1 MSNDNIQAVLG
12 ESRIF
17 PPAAEFVAK
26 ARVDAKKM
34 AELRAA
40 ADKDYVGFWAGLA
53 KQELS
58 WNKPFTVTLD
68 DSKAPNYAW
77 FTDGKINVSYN
88 CIDRHLDKRGDKV
101 AIRFESEPGA
111 VTTFTFKQ
119 LHDEVCRLAN
129 VIKSLGIRKG
139 DRVVIYL
146 PMSPSAVIAMQACAR
161 IGAIHSVVFGG
172 FSAQSVR
179 DRVEDAGARLVI
191 TADGAHRAGHV
202 VELKKAVDE
211 ALSEG
216 CKTIE
221 KVLVYKH
228 ADNKV
233 EWKDG
238 RDLWWQEL
246 AAKASAECEPEWV
259 EAEHPLFLLYTS
271 GSTGKP
277 KGVQHSSA
285 GYLLGAHQTTQ
296 WLFDVRE
303 DDVFWCTADVGW
315 ITGHSYVCYGPLSNG
330 TTIVMYEGGPMTPDA
345 GRFWKICQDHG
356 VTIFYTAPTAIR
368 ALMKMG
374 EQIPARY
381 DLSKLRLLGSV
392 GEPINPEAWI
402 WYHRVIGQEKLPIVD
417 TWWQTETGAV
427 MISPLPGATPLKP
440 GSCTQPIP
448 GIFADIVDE
457 SGNLIPGLDQGGYL
471 VITKPWPSMLRTIW
485 GDNERYIKAYWGQ
498 FNNKYY
504 VAGDSAHRDKD
515 GYYWILGRTDD
526 VLKVAGHRLGTMEV
540 ESALVAH
547 PRVAEAAVVGRP
559 HEIKGEAIVAF
570 VILKG
575 QRPTGAEAE
584 ELIKELKNFVAKS
597 MGPIAKPDDIRL
609 ADNLPKTR
617 SGKIMR
623 RLLRSIAK
631 GEEITQDVST
641 LENPA
646 IVAQLA
652 GKA

>member
-1 MSNDNIQAVLG
+1 MNDNIQSVLG
-12 ESRIF
+12 EKRVF
-17 PPAAEFVAK
+17 APPPAFT
-26 ARVDAKKM
+26 ARARLDSARL

-40 ADKDYVGFWAGLA
+40 AEKDFVGFWAGLA
-53 KQELS
+53 RQALS
-58 WNKPFTVTLD
+58 WQTPFTQTLD
-68 DSKAPNYAW
+68 DSHAPNYRW
-77 FTDGKINVSYN
+77 FADGRLNVSHN
-88 CIDRHLDKRGDKV
+88 CIDRHLEKHGERA
-101 AIRFESEPGA
+101 AIRFEGEPGD
-111 VTTFTFKQ
+111 VSVLTFRQ
-119 LHDEVCRLAN
+119 LHGEVCRLAN
-129 VIKSLGIRKG
+129 VLKSLGVAKG

-146 PMSPSAVIAMQACAR
+146 PMTPQAVIAMQACAR
-161 IGAIHSVVFGG
+161 IGAVHSVVFGG
-172 FSAQSVR
+172 FSAQSVK
-179 DRVEDAGARLVI
+179 DRVEDAGAKLVI
-191 TADGAHRAGHV
+191 TADGGHRGGHV

-211 ALSEG
+211 ALAQG

-221 KVLVYKH
+221 HVLVYRRTGQ
-228 ADNKV
+228 KV
-233 EWKDG
+233 EWTDG
-238 RDLWWQEL
+238 RDLWWQNLTAE
-246 AAKASAECEPEWV
+246 AADQCEPEWV

-315 ITGHSYVCYGPLSNG
+315 ITGHSYVCYGPLSTG

-374 EQIPARY
+374 EQIPGRY

-402 WYHRVIGQEKLPIVD
+402 WYHRVIGKEKLPIVD
-417 TWWQTETGAV
+417 TWWQTETGAI
-427 MISPLPGATPLKP
+427 MMSPVPGATPLKP
-440 GSCTQPIP
+440 GSCTQPLP

-457 SGNLIPGLDQGGYL
+457 SGAPVPEPDQGGYL
-471 VITKPWPSMLRTIW
+471 VITRPWPSMLRTIW
-485 GDNERYIKAYWGQ
+485 GDNERYLKAYWSQ

-504 VAGDSAHRDKD
+504 VAGDSAHRDGD

-526 VLKVAGHRLGTMEV
+526 VLKVSGHRLGTMEV

-570 VILKG
+570 VICRG
-575 QRPTGAEAE
+575 NRPTGAEAE
-584 ELIKELKNFVAKS
+584 ELVRELKQFVAKT
-597 MGPIAKPDDIRL
+597 MGAIAKPDDIRL